1 MAQVREEDV
10 SAGWAYNSPEEQ
22 GQATM
27 ASTTTLLK
35 RPSTLEQTE
44 TTDALTGMIIDG
56 ASKKARVEGGTAVA
70 GYSKELSKALKSV
83 VKIFTTMA
91 R

>member
-1 MAQVREEDV
+1 
-10 SAGWAYNSPEEQ
+10 
-22 GQATM
+22 
-27 ASTTTLLK
+27 
-35 RPSTLEQTE
+35 
-44 TTDALTGMIIDG
+44 MIIDG